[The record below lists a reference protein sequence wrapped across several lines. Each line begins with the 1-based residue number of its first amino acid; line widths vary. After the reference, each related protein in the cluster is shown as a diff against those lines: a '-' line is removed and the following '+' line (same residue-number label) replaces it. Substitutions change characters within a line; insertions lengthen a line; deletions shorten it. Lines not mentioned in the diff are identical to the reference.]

1 MPDVCKQM
9 AMKPITK
16 YLNANLLYDD
26 ATEEARD
33 KAENDVTPVVYKKGQ
48 VIVKIGRGGHGGPV
62 CRAANPWAWW
72 RAAFNA
78 PLYIGALLVVLLL
91 TAMGVHLIRE
101 QDPDIESKTLLMGGI
116 CIVFVL
122 LAALLVIR
130 TNPGFVPVCFV
141 AMTMSMVVNAHT
153 GMVLGNLTSALVG
166 VMALVAGATSQVA
179 FAVLLSGMAGS
190 TACAKLATAA
200 KAARAYPGLRL
211 VAAARRAARCYT
223 SAWALFDGQ
232 RIFDAF
238 CSPCWYPR
246 AVASGG
252 LRWYA
257 WAPPPFGSKGFKI
270 LTPMKLMELPQP
282 HQPPLHRLS
291 DGGRPWH
298 LSSFHHGRP
307 HLAGGGCRGQW
318 GVNPLLARA
327 AAYYHDVREAE
338 SPRLCAGNQPQDGKI
353 LMIS

>member
-1 MPDVCKQM
+1 MPCCKS
-9 AMKPITK
+9 
-16 YLNANLLYDD
+16 
-26 ATEEARD
+26 
-33 KAENDVTPVVYKKGQ
+33 
-48 VIVKIGRGGHGGPV
+48 
-62 CRAANPWAWW
+62 WAWW

-190 TACAKLATAA
+190 TACAKLADRC
-200 KAARAYPGLRL
+200 KSRVRILGCGL
-211 VAAARRAARCYT
+211 VAGA
-223 SAWALFDGQ
+223 
-232 RIFDAF
+232 
-238 CSPCWYPR
+238 
-246 AVASGG
+246 
-252 LRWYA
+252 
-257 WAPPPFGSKGFKI
+257 
-270 LTPMKLMELPQP
+270 
-282 HQPPLHRLS
+282 
-291 DGGRPWH
+291 
-298 LSSFHHGRP
+298 
-307 HLAGGGCRGQW
+307 AGGAVYICMG
-318 GVNPLLARA
+318 LLM
-327 AAYYHDVREAE
+327 
-338 SPRLCAGNQPQDGKI
+338 GNAF
-353 LMIS
+353 